1 MRRHV
6 LVLHPLL
13 PRPDQCSGDYQ
24 LVQLLRLLR
33 RADCGVTL
41 VAWEQ
46 LAERA
51 DRARYARAL
60 HELGC
65 EVRELLPGAV
75 AGQPWSWEMGGPRL
89 RAVLDRNVFDAA
101 LVSFWN
107 LAARAVP
114 LLRQAAPD
122 LRVVVHSWDVWHLRE
137 ARGGALEGKL
147 RHLQQVASARHH
159 ELGAYALADAVLA
172 VTDQDR
178 DVIAAG
184 LRAEAA
190 AGGLPT
196 GRVEPPPALTVTH
209 THPVAADPPGW
220 EGRRDVIFVGYF
232 VHPPNV
238 DAALWLAR
246 EVWPRA
252 ARKLPGARLLIAGG
266 HVPDEVRA
274 LAGPRV
280 EVLGFVPDLE
290 PLLDRCRVAVAPLR
304 YGAGLKGKVT
314 QALAAGLP
322 VVTTPCG
329 AEGLP
334 FVSGTHGVLGADA
347 AALADGVAALY
358 RDEALW
364 ARCARSGQALIRA
377 RHGDAVV
384 AAPLLRA
391 LFGPLPAPAAAPAL
405 PAEIAAL
412 QSLLDGLEWQHV
424 RRTPDLAAACF
435 AEAARLDP
443 ELAAAPLA
451 QAALELDLN
460 EPRRADEA
468 WRRARRL
475 APQMPG
481 LLPVQAEIQAA
492 LGDRAAAREAAAK
505 LAAADP
511 RDPVAM
517 RLAGELTEAAGDRAK
532 ALKLLTAGKEAHPN
546 DLPLHLAFAR
556 SATAAGLAGAAL
568 TLWAQ
573 ARGTASRTGR
583 DVEARH
589 AQLHLDKLTE
599 ALAGEPLD
607 PTADDETA
615 LAPAAGATREPA
627 RAGAAT
633 ADTAPDGSAPNGSAA
648 NGSAASAPAPGGAA
662 PRPEVSIVVLAH
674 NARDCVARCLEA
686 LRAHTGPAHEIVL
699 VDNAS
704 TDGARELLRAAAAA
718 DPRCRLLESPVNL
731 GFAAGNNLGLAAAR
745 GDWIVLLN
753 SDVVVT
759 AGWLDRLLACAR
771 AHPRAGLVGPATNR
785 ISGPQEVP
793 VSYDQES
800 RRGLARFAARLAAE
814 RAGQAARHWRAVGF
828 CVLIR
833 RDVVARVGGL
843 DPRFGIGNFED
854 DDYCLRAHLAG
865 FEIWHAHDAF
875 VHHEGGRS
883 FAAAGVDRQA
893 SILANWEVF
902 KAKWGLPATAAYG
915 QAHDFGPY
923 LAGGFDPARHFVP
936 LPDPAVGVAATAAPV
951 AAPTAGGQATATVS
965 AAPAAATPAAAVPAA
980 AATLAADAAA
990 LLAAGEEEFRA
1001 GRHQAAA
1008 ARFRQVLAG
1017 APDHARARNDLAC
1030 ALWELGERTA
1040 ALAELEQARAAAP
1053 DDRDVAWNLGQFLG
1067 ALGREDEAQRLYA
1080 AFLARH
1086 PEATEFLASRT

>member
-33 RADCGVTL
+33 RAGCGVTL

-51 DRARYARAL
+51 DRERYARAL
-60 HELGC
+60 HEIGC

-75 AGQPWSWEMGGPRL
+75 AGQPWSWELGGPRL

-137 ARGGALEGKL
+137 ARGAALEGKL

-190 AGGLPT
+190 TGGLPS
-196 GRVEPPPALTVTH
+196 GRAEPPPALTVTH

-220 EGRRDVIFVGYF
+220 AERRDVVFVGYF

-266 HVPDEVRA
+266 HVPDEVQA

-334 FVSGTHGVLGADA
+334 FVSGTHGVLAADA

-364 ARCARSGQALIRA
+364 ARCARGGQALIRA
-377 RHGDAVV
+377 RHGDVAV
-384 AAPLLRA
+384 AAPLLQA

-405 PAEIAAL
+405 PAGIAAL
-412 QSLLDGLEWQHV
+412 QSLLEGLEWQHV

-435 AEAARLDP
+435 AEVVRLDP

-451 QAALELDLN
+451 QAALELELS

-492 LGDRAAAREAAAK
+492 LGDRAAAREAAVK

-573 ARGTASRTGR
+573 AHGTASRSGR
-583 DVEARH
+583 DVAARH
-589 AQLHLDKLTE
+589 AQLHLDKLTA

-607 PTADDETA
+607 PAADDEA
-615 LAPAAGATREPA
+615 VPAP
-627 RAGAAT
+627 
-633 ADTAPDGSAPNGSAA
+633 
-648 NGSAASAPAPGGAA
+648 AASAPAPGGAA

-704 TDGARELLRAAAAA
+704 TDGARALLRAAATA

-745 GDWIVLLN
+745 GDWIALLN

-800 RRGLARFAARLAAE
+800 RRGLERFAARLAAE
-814 RAGQAARHWRAVGF
+814 RAGQAAQHWRAVGF

-883 FAAAGVDRQA
+883 FAAAGVDRQE

-936 LPDPAVGVAATAAPV
+936 LPDPAVGGAAGCAATAA
-951 AAPTAGGQATATVS
+951 
-965 AAPAAATPAAAVPAA
+965 APAAGAQAASAPVDATPPA

-1040 ALAELEQARAAAP
+1040 ALAELERARAAAP
-1053 DDRDVAWNLGQFLG
+1053 DDRDVVWNLGQFLG

-1086 PEATEFLASRT
+1086 PEATESLASRT